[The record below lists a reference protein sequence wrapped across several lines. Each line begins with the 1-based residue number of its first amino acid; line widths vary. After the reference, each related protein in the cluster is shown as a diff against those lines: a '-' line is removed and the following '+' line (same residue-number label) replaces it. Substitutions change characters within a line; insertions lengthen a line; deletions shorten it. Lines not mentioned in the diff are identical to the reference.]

1 MIVGTWPPGKDDG
14 GTQSFSYACD
24 MEA

>member
-14 GTQSFSYACD
+14 GTQSFSYTCD